1 MNENVRRLLAEA
13 LGTFGL
19 VFAGTGAAVANDLSG
34 GAVTHVGISIVFGA
48 IVMMMVVAFG
58 PISGAHINPAVTI
71 ALWAGREFEGRE
83 VIPFI
88 LSQCVGAVAA
98 SAVLRGLY
106 PEAGTLG
113 ATVPIGGAGPA
124 FVMEVL
130 LTTILMLVIMACA
143 VGHKLTAFAAG
154 LTIGGTVALCA
165 LFGGPLTGASM
176 NPARSL
182 GPALVSGE
190 LSHLWLYCTAPIV
203 GALLAVG
210 LYHAIWAGTTVE

>member
-1 MNENVRRLLAEA
+1 MSEGVRRLLAEA
-13 LGTFGL
+13 IGTFGL

-71 ALWAGREFEGRE
+71 AFWAGREFEGRE
-83 VIPFI
+83 VGPFI
-88 LSQCVGAVAA
+88 LAQCLGALAA

-113 ATVPIGGAGPA
+113 ETLPIGALGPA

-130 LTTILMLVIMACA
+130 LTMILMTVILACA

-182 GPALVSGE
+182 GPAVVAGDVSV
-190 LSHLWLYCTAPIV
+190 LWLYWAAPIL

-210 LYHAIWAGTTVE
+210 LYRLIWAGRTVE

>member
-1 MNENVRRLLAEA
+1 MNEKVRRLMAEA

-19 VFAGTGAAVANDLSG
+19 VFAGTGAVVANDLSG
-34 GAVTHVGISIVFGA
+34 GAVTHVGVSIVFGA

-71 ALWAGREFEGRE
+71 AFWAGREFEGRE
-83 VIPFI
+83 VLPFI
-88 LSQCVGAVAA
+88 ASQCAGAIAA

-106 PEAGTLG
+106 PEATTLG
-113 ATVPIGGAGPA
+113 ATVPIGGVGPA
-124 FVMEVL
+124 FAMEVL

-154 LTIGGTVALCA
+154 LTIGGAVALCA

-190 LSHLWLYCTAPIV
+190 LSYIWLYWAAPIT

-210 LYHAIWAGTTVE
+210 LYRAIWAGRTVE